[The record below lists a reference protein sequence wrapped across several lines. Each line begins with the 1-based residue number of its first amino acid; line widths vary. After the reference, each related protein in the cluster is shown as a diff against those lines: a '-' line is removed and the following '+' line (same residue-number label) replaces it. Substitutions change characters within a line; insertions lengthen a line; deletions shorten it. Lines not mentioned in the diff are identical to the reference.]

1 MKDKKEN
8 WEKEFKK
15 LFPDL
20 FIKRT
25 GEPYK
30 DNLGGISNTYE
41 KEISWEVKSF
51 ISQLLKDQREELKK
65 EVERMGKIA
74 NQAILRMQLVAVE
87 ACGRLKDDEG
97 VRIANDI
104 RGKYEDLKTKFNL
117 KE

>member
-15 LFPDL
+15 LSPDL

-51 ISQLLKDQREELKK
+51 ISHLLKTQRQELKK
-65 EVERMGKIA
+65 KVEETFSNGFTITGIERIDVFPEQKKVKIS
-74 NQAILRMQLVAVE
+74 NDAI
-87 ACGRLKDDEG
+87 RLIKDS
-97 VRIANDI
+97 II
-104 RGKYEDLKTKFNL
+104 NL
-117 KE
+117 LGE

>member
-1 MKDKKEN
+1 MKDKNEK

-65 EVERMGKIA
+65 EVERMG
-74 NQAILRMQLVAVE
+74 
-87 ACGRLKDDEG
+87 CWKDDRWGGEII
-97 VRIANDI
+97 VVDRSEVLN
-104 RGKYEDLKTKFNL
+104 LL